1 MDIDIWASHADD
13 FSIEVNS
20 FTEEPKDVWYT
31 VVLGTRPSRV
41 KFYITH
47 EQLRELTGK
56 CVTAMVDAK
65 PEDDF
70 YRGPIEA
77 TYEPTELGKA
87 AM

>member
-70 YRGPIEA
+70 YREA
-77 TYEPTELGKA
+77 TYEATELGKA
-87 AM
+87 AL